1 MPDLAFKVRKPFAI
15 CTFGTAGWRLG
26 MSYALDVRAP
36 AELES
41 GNAAAAPDEAATV
54 VPSTTV
60 PSITV
65 PSTTVPW
72 SESAATVPDSAPIAD
87 SGVFDEDKELLDRLA
102 AGDEVAFRLLVERHI
117 DRAYAIAL
125 RIIGNAADAEDV
137 VQDTML
143 KVWTHRGQWQHGR
156 AKFST
161 WLYRVISNR
170 CIDLRRKPR
179 TENVDAVPEVAD
191 KQPDASSVIERNEVT
206 DLLEAAML
214 RLPEQQRIAV
224 ILSYHESLSNGDIAE
239 VMDTTVSAVESLLK
253 RGRQQLRELLRRHER
268 DIRGAFTDS

>member
-1 MPDLAFKVRKPFAI
+1 VALKDRKPFAL
-15 CTFGTAGWRLG
+15 CSFGIAGWRMG

-36 AELES
+36 AESES
-41 GNAAAAPDEAATV
+41 EKSAAVDA
-54 VPSTTV
+54 
-60 PSITV
+60 
-65 PSTTVPW
+65 TVPW
-72 SESAATVPDSAPIAD
+72 RESAATVPDSAPNGII
-87 SGVFDEDKELLDRLA
+87 FDEDKELLDGLA
-102 AGDEVAFRLLVERHI
+102 SGDEGSFRALVAKHI

-125 RIIGNAADAEDV
+125 RVLGNAADAEDV

-143 KVWTHRGQWQHGR
+143 KIWTHRGQWQHGR

-161 WLYRVISNR
+161 WLYRVVSNR

-179 TENVDAVPEVAD
+179 TESVDAVPEVAD